1 MQYLLLFLEGLITFI
16 SPCFLPLLPVYLL
29 YLAGGDG
36 ADGTAPRKPLRGAI
50 GFVSGFMLV
59 FVSLGAFAA
68 SIGWILRDY
77 STIVNIVTGSVVVAF
92 GLNYLGILRISALS
106 NSSGGLAAHLGLQDI
121 GIQAKPVGFV
131 SAFVFG
137 VVFSIGWT
145 PCVGAFLGA
154 ALMRAAQQDT
164 VAEGMFMLFVFSMGL
179 GVPLIA
185 SAVLIDRLKG
195 TFDFIKRH
203 YRVINAFSGGLL
215 VVIGILMM
223 TGVFGRFAAMFTPLL

>member
-29 YLAGGDG
+29 YLAGGEN
-36 ADGTAPRKPLRGAI
+36 ADGETTARKPLRGAV
-50 GFVSGFMLV
+50 GFVLGFTLV
-59 FVSLGAFAA
+59 FVTLGAFAA
-68 SIGWILRDY
+68 SIGWIFRDY
-77 STIVNIVTGSVVVAF
+77 GTVVNIVTGSVVVVF
-92 GLNYLGILRISALS
+92 GLNYLGVLRIAMLS
-106 NSSGGLAAHLGLQDI
+106 NNSSGLADRIGMQELGSRTV
-121 GIQAKPVGFV
+121 PVGFV

-164 VAEGMFMLFVFSMGL
+164 VTEGMFMLFVFSMGL

-185 SAVLIDRLKG
+185 SALLIDRLKS

-203 YRVINAFSGGLL
+203 YRIINALSGGLL
-215 VVIGILMM
+215 VVIGILMIL
-223 TGVFGRFAAMFTPLL
+223 GIFGRVVALFAI